1 MLTIICNKFIQS
13 VYDSLF
19 DVGVGVIFKGFR
31 EACGPH
37 HSLMQLFQNVIG
49 TEFS

>member
-19 DVGVGVIFKGFR
+19 DVGVGGGGYFQKMSR
-31 EACGPH
+31 
-37 HSLMQLFQNVIG
+37 SLWATSLTDAAVSKCNRY
-49 TEFS
+49 